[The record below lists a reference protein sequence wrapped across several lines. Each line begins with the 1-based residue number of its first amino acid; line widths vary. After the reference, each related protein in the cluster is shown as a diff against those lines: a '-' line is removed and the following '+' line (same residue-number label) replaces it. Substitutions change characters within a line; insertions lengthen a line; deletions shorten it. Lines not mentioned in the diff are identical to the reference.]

1 MMLHLR
7 YGSATFL
14 MVDDEDGD
22 LYNAS
27 LLFKG
32 QQLLEVDKQ
41 EGVHLGGS
49 PHFQDTGIL
58 KIDSDYFD
66 GEAFFLLSFFFY
78 SLLYIMLSS
87 TE

>member
-1 MMLHLR
+1 MILHFR

-22 LYNAS
+22 LYNTS
-27 LLFKG
+27 LLLEG

-41 EGVHLGGS
+41 EGIHVGGS

-58 KIDSDYFD
+58 KINSDYFD
-66 GEAFFLLSFFFY
+66 GEAFSMHYFAV
-78 SLLYIMLSS
+78 
-87 TE
+87 